1 MALPLG
7 IPFLCCR
14 RESNPPLCFGAPPQ
28 RTGLLYW
35 PPLCRRATLFPAAWN
50 IFDKLLPLSC
60 GSLWLCLSASP
71 SCAAGGSRTRTGM
84 PIIVNRDMLLFL
96 LSYCSC
102 SGRHALAGALNQYYR
117 LLPRSCGSLR
127 LCLSAS
133 PYLGHFVKWR
143 FISFYYGVKHPEFAP
158 LTLFSYLWARFHLE
172 YAAKIVRKCE

>member
-71 SCAAGGSRTRTGM
+71 SCAAGGSRTR
-84 PIIVNRDMLLFL
+84 
-96 LSYCSC
+96 
-102 SGRHALAGALNQYYR
+102 
-117 LLPRSCGSLR
+117 
-127 LCLSAS
+127 LSAS
-133 PYLGHFVKWR
+133 VHLRSVPAYCTGRPCAAGLLSSRRRGIYLTNYCRSLAAHCGSASRHPLILATSSSGGLSL
-143 FISFYYGVKHPEFAP
+143 FIMVSSIPNLLRSPFFRIFGRVSIWN
-158 LTLFSYLWARFHLE
+158 TLQR
-172 YAAKIVRKCE
+172 